1 MNFSHERKREGGA
14 RRLSFMVLLT
24 FLLTLAVCGGAFDRG
39 GILAG
44 GEAFAAGTTAAMSS
58 GGLSSTK
65 VSSGDGLMS
74 PIEIYY
80 KVTYTKSGKK
90 VSNAFRTVT
99 VKGKKATCDFDKSG
113 VAIHGKISY
122 YEGSA
127 RTRFLK
133 MKKIGKYMY
142 AFDEKGH
149 MVTGVQVVMKDYYE
163 GVPYFFEKNGHMNA
177 SRSKEL
183 QKAMKQFAP
192 YDACLQVLKKY
203 GEVPRK
209 IVKGGNDCI
218 EPPKGYA
225 GCVYG
230 FDAIFRNFS
239 IHGDRNSAGTKGF
252 VYNLMNAA

>member
-1 MNFSHERKREGGA
+1 MNFSPDIKGKGGA
-14 RRLSFMVLLT
+14 QRSVFLTLLT
-24 FLLTLAVCGGAFDRG
+24 FVLMLTVGMGVFGSGVLAA
-39 GILAG
+39 
-44 GEAFAAGTTAAMSS
+44 ES
-58 GGLSSTK
+58 GGLVSKK
-65 VSSGDGLMS
+65 VTFGDGFLS
-74 PIEIYY
+74 PFETYY
-80 KVTYTKSGKK
+80 KVTYEKSGKK
-90 VSNAFRTVT
+90 VSNAFRTLT
-99 VKGKKATCDFDKSG
+99 EKGKKVTYYFDKSG
-113 VAIHGKISY
+113 TAVHGKISY
-122 YEGSA
+122 YEGTA
-127 RTRFLK
+127 KTRFLQT
-133 MKKIGKYMY
+133 KKIGKYTY

-163 GVPYFFEKNGHMNA
+163 GVPYFFEKNGRMNA

-192 YDACLQVLKKY
+192 YDACLRVLKKY

-209 IVKGGNDCI
+209 IVKGRNDCI